1 MALDYE
7 LRLGVQEPPQ
17 EGVSFD
23 KIDSDVTNALKFA
36 RESKYYITQPQ
47 LKEKVGAFVT
57 DDLVPVSVQSE
68 VCQSTSAGWLPD
80 RHDTLVV
87 AIA

>member
-7 LRLGVQEPPQ
+7 LRLRAQELPQ
-17 EGVSFD
+17 EGVSFN
-23 KIDSDVTNALKFA
+23 KIDCDVTNALKFA
-36 RESKYYITQPQ
+36 RESKYYIAQPQ
-47 LKEKVGAFVT
+47 LKEKVGVFVT
-57 DDLVPVSVQSE
+57 DDLVPVSLQSE

-80 RHDTLVV
+80 RHETLVV